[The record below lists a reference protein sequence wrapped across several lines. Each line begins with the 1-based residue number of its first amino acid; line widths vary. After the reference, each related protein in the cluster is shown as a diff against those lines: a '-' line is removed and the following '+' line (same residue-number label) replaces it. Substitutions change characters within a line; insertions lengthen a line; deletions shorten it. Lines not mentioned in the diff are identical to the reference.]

1 MFSFTSLL
9 KILEKWAPIGISVIS
24 LGLTW
29 KLDKKTSKRAEE
41 NDKRNAEIQRW
52 KQEFEILKD
61 NKRREEMLNAAA
73 LKEIETRASVMP
85 YFNLD
90 LAKGKI
96 ESDKNS
102 LILQVSVENV
112 GKGNAT
118 NVQLA
123 MMAPKREINPYFES
137 ASKPH
142 ETYGIYDY
150 LDKNSA
156 KAGED
161 ITFTIWANLLDT
173 NMVHDFITFRMKY
186 WDMIGN
192 VYQQEFCF
200 GFYEDGYGNYCFN
213 RKYRSKEPMIL
224 RNNCSFKT
232 EAFL

>member
-1 MFSFTSLL
+1 MFNFKSVL
-9 KILEKWAPIGISVIS
+9 KVLETLAPIVIS
-24 LGLTW
+24 SLSLVITC
-29 KLDKKTSKRAEE
+29 KQDKKTSKRAEE
-41 NDKRNAEIQRW
+41 NDKRNADVQRSMLEYEIS
-52 KQEFEILKD
+52 KE

-73 LKEIETRASVMP
+73 LKEIETRVSVMP

-200 GFYEDGYGNYCFN
+200 GFYEDSYGNYCFN
-213 RKYRSKEPMIL
+213 REYRSKEPIIL